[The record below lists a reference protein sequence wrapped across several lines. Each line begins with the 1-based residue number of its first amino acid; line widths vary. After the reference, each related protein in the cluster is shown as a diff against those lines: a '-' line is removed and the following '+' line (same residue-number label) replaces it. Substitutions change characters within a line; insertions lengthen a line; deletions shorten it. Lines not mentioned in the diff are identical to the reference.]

1 MERFLKTL
9 AWLGLILLLVWVLA
23 GCGYSDHEPGSFEES
38 AQLLD
43 EHLFQY
49 MDRAATDVLSPTGYL
64 VYVDRT
70 TCSVAGYVRNPYGG
84 WTREWAEVCPIGA
97 EVCSGEYSLE
107 YRLDRFEKSG
117 LEYQYSY
124 WFDNHEISYMK
135 DYDADANKTIVYRK
149 GIYISEEHA
158 KWLFENCSVGTPV
171 VIFESS
177 YTPSSC

>member
-9 AWLGLILLLVWVLA
+9 AWLGLILLMVWVLA

-64 VYVDRT
+64 VYVDQS

-84 WTREWAEVCPIGA
+84 WTRAWAEVAPIGVDIQA
-97 EVCSGEYSLE
+97 GAYSLE
-107 YRLDRFEKSG
+107 YRIDSFVRND
-117 LEYQYSY
+117 LEYQHTY
-124 WFDNHEISYMK
+124 WLDNIAFVYCK
-135 DYDADANKTIVYRK
+135 DYSVDTKPNAYRE
-149 GIYISEEHA
+149 GIYISKEHA
-158 KWLFENCSVGTPV
+158 QWLFENCPVGTPV
-171 VIFESS
+171 IIFESS
-177 YTPSSC
+177 YLPSSC